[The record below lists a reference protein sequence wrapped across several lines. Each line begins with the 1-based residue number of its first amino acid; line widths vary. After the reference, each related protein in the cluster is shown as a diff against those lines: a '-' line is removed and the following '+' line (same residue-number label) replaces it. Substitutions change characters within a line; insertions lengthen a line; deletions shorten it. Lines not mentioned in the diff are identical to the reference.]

1 MRNKIYLL
9 AAYTFALLLTACDKR
24 LDEDVKLDMKVT
36 SEEAYNIGDTLVVKR
51 STDVVFNFSG
61 NPDFIT
67 FYSGENGREYSKRHL
82 TESPVDQITSRLEL
96 ATKTQYGSNATVAGT
111 LKVYISTEFTGMV
124 KNNKKTDSIAVEKTN
139 WIDITDLCQIPQ
151 KPGGASPRVN
161 VPLDQYLGKQRL
173 TVAFEYHTTDNSS
186 AQPVWEIYDLKVVNT
201 LISNGIESNIK
212 AVNMG
217 FTPLDMYAV
226 GNAAYNTVSDQTPGV
241 WNVSNISN
249 ASDPKIRIHSTSTG
263 GILNHDWLISNP
275 FIINART
282 PDSGIGIKTIT
293 TRLDSYKYRY
303 DTTGVYV
310 VTVIG
315 RNSNFESTSEVVR
328 EVVLKV
334 ID

>member
-24 LDEDVKLDMKVT
+24 LDEDVKLNMKVT
-36 SEEAYNIGDTLVVKR
+36 SEEAYNIGDTLVVKK

-67 FYSGENGREYSKRHL
+67 FYSGENGQEYSKRHL
-82 TESPVDQITSRLEL
+82 TESPVDQITSRLEF

-111 LKVYISTEFTGMV
+111 LKVYISTEYTGMV
-124 KNNKKTDSIAVEKTN
+124 KNNKKTDSTAVEKTN
-139 WIDITDLCQIPQ
+139 WIDITGLCQIPQ
-151 KPGGASPRVN
+151 TANGASPRTN
-161 VPLDQYLGKQRL
+161 VPLDQYLGKRL
-173 TVAFEYHTTDNSS
+173 TVAFEYHTTDNSA

-201 LISNGIESNIK
+201 LISNGIESSIK
-212 AVNMG
+212 AAQMG
-217 FTPLDMYAV
+217 FMPLDMYAV
-226 GNAAYNTVSDQTPGV
+226 GNAAYNTVSNNTSGI

-249 ASDPKIRIHSTSTG
+249 ASDPKIRIHSSSAG
-263 GILNHDWLISNP
+263 AALNHDWLVSNP

-303 DTTGVYV
+303 DATGVYV